1 MIRKEVEEAC
11 EEVGY
16 TGGIDVE
23 ISIPEG
29 ARLAKET
36 FNPRL
41 GIEGGLSILG
51 TTGIVNPMSEQAL
64 IDTIEVEMKV
74 CLAEKYRYL
83 IIAPGNYGLD
93 FSERTV

>member
-1 MIRKEVEEAC
+1 ME
-11 EEVGY
+11 
-16 TGGIDVE
+16 IDVE

-51 TTGIVNPMSEQAL
+51 TTGIVNPMSVTGA
-64 IDTIEVEMKV
+64 D
-74 CLAEKYRYL
+74 RYH
-83 IIAPGNYGLD
+83 
-93 FSERTV
+93 